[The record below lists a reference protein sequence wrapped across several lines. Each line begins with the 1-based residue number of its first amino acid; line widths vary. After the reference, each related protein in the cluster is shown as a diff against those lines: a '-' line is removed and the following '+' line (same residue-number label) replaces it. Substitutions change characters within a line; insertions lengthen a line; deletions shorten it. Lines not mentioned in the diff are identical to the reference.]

1 MAFVVLLAIAVAVVL
16 LVVRA
21 TAAAGADLSPPGTE
35 RTPRPAR
42 RPRPSRSAQPV
53 APDDDP
59 DFIRELGRRVRRDD
73 GSPA

>member
-21 TAAAGADLSPPGTE
+21 TAAAGGDLRP
-35 RTPRPAR
+35 PRPAR
-42 RPRPSRSAQPV
+42 RPRPPRATRPV

>member
-1 MAFVVLLAIAVAVVL
+1 MAFVVLLAVAVAVVV

-21 TAAAGADLSPPGTE
+21 TAVAGRGL
-35 RTPRPAR
+35 RQQHPAR
-42 RPRPSRSAQPV
+42 RPRPPRAARPM

-59 DFIRELGRRVRRDD
+59 EFLRELGRRVRRDD

>member
-21 TAAAGADLSPPGTE
+21 TAAAGGDLRPPGP
-35 RTPRPAR
+35 PRPPR
-42 RPRPSRSAQPV
+42 RPRPSGASRPV